1 MKIVACNVLGSS
13 GTLYRLKDAITGI
26 EYPNL
31 LTHEQTQSPAVQ
43 EAARTYIAMRHIE
56 QTRAQLVAVS
66 PLAGSLFDLLK
77 WAGAGCRDNTPASG
91 PVAESAVTVGE
102 RCLLLDKI
110 EQLQRANAGLQER
123 NDRQTRIIQAVQG
136 AVRGDVQ

>member
-1 MKIVACNVLGSS
+1 MKIVAYNVLRSS
-13 GTLYRLKDAITGI
+13 GTLYRLKDVHTGI

-31 LTHEQTQSPAVQ
+31 LTAEQIRSEVVV

-56 QTRAQLVAVS
+56 QTRAQLAAVS

-77 WAGAGCRDNTPASG
+77 WAGAGCRDSTPASE

-102 RCLLLDKI
+102 RRLLLDKI